1 MKLQHST
8 IVLHQHALKR
18 LGKLALMVIS
28 AGTVV
33 RRLCL
38 GKLALMVVSDCTV
51 VVRRLCLGKLASMVV
66 SDGTVVR
73 RLCLGKLALM
83 VVTVITII
91 VLSLANIASLHQ
103 KESHFTGGL
112 FVLKN

>member
-38 GKLALMVVSDCTV
+38 GKLALMVV
-51 VVRRLCLGKLASMVV
+51 
-66 SDGTVVR
+66 
-73 RLCLGKLALM
+73 
-83 VVTVITII
+83 TVITII
-91 VLSLANIASLHQ
+91 VLSLAHIASLHQ

>member
-28 AGTVV
+28 A
-33 RRLCL
+33 
-38 GKLALMVVSDCTV
+38 
-51 VVRRLCLGKLASMVV
+51 
-66 SDGTVVR
+66 GTVVR